1 MLRGTTTFVTIR
13 FQPKGLEPSEK
24 SMLFHIFA
32 NTTSKLVGRER
43 PERDLLVHVVRRAK
57 LNLRGWAIPE
67 QSFYSG
73 SFVATSPA
81 AGTAVSEIEG
91 HGPMGMDDVGS
102 QVHHMYT
109 IFNEGP
115 STAPKVQMVIH
126 WPYSLYSD
134 PQSGRQLQ
142 YLLYLEQIPT
152 VEVSQG
158 ECHVA
163 KEYVNPLN
171 LASGSRENPAYL
183 SAPAQMRM
191 FPSQSRHP
199 FNKSMI
205 HSQRS
210 YFLSGAMCSA
220 GM

>member
-1 MLRGTTTFVTIR
+1 V
-13 FQPKGLEPSEK
+13 LE
-24 SMLFHIFA
+24 
-32 NTTSKLVGRER
+32 ER
-43 PERDLLVHVVRRAK
+43 
-57 LNLRGWAIPE
+57 
-67 QSFYSG
+67 
-73 SFVATSPA
+73 
-81 AGTAVSEIEG
+81 
-91 HGPMGMDDVGS
+91 DVGS

-210 YFLSGAMCSA
+210 YFSSSHREDHAEDHSQASRNRVRRNFLERVTRPTNSPFSVLRSAFDSEILSPPGNDEIKEDQWMGVTVRSSPLQANGS
-220 GM
+220 GGKVRY

>member
-1 MLRGTTTFVTIR
+1 MLRDTTTFVTIR

-24 SMLFHIFA
+24 IMLFHIFA
-32 NTTSKLVGRER
+32 NTTSKLVGPER
-43 PERDLLVHVVRRAK
+43 PERDLRVNVVRRAK
-57 LNLRGWAIPE
+57 LNFRGWAIPE

-73 SFVATSPA
+73 SSVANSVANTA
-81 AGTAVSEIEG
+81 ATEIEG

-102 QVHHMYT
+102 QVHHMFT

-134 PQSGRQLQ
+134 PQSGRPVQ
-142 YLLYLEQIPT
+142 YLLYLEQVPT

-191 FPSQSRHP
+191 FPAVASFVQQELDP
-199 FNKSMI
+199 LAEKLLL
-205 HSQRS
+205 QQPP
-210 YFLSGAMCSA
+210 G
-220 GM
+220 

>member
-1 MLRGTTTFVTIR
+1 
-13 FQPKGLEPSEK
+13 
-24 SMLFHIFA
+24 
-32 NTTSKLVGRER
+32 
-43 PERDLLVHVVRRAK
+43 
-57 LNLRGWAIPE
+57 
-67 QSFYSG
+67 
-73 SFVATSPA
+73 
-81 AGTAVSEIEG
+81 
-91 HGPMGMDDVGS
+91 MGMDDVGS
-102 QVHHMYT
+102 QVHHMFT

-134 PQSGRQLQ
+134 PQSGRPVQ
-142 YLLYLEQIPT
+142 YLLYLEQVPT

-191 FPSQSRHP
+191 FPSQSRHS
-199 FNKSMI
+199 FNKSLI

-210 YFLSGAMCSA
+210 YYSSSHRDDHSDDTQSNRNRVRRSFLERVTRLERLMYDPESSNAANGKKQDIVELDCNKGATNCVRIECDILNMPALSGGPGGGQGAPVELDA
-220 GM
+220 GQ